1 MYIYLLVIEME
12 GRKRTQQKE
21 YHQETSAE
29 EHIITVSQKTTPMVQ
44 EEETMGG
51 EVHSKDEDDE
61 FDFDDVLVF
70 PAEGMLIKQN
80 EDEVRLLFFY
90 VKPTMDDTITYKAV
104 TELRIPQ
111 KRFPGILDE
120 IQHIIKKGSNIMQ
133 TESPFPMYS

>member
-12 GRKRTQQKE
+12 GRKRTKQKE
-21 YHQETSAE
+21 HYQETSAE
-29 EHIITVSQKTTPMVQ
+29 DHTITVSQKTTPIIQ
-44 EEETMGG
+44 EEETIGG
-51 EVHSKDEDDE
+51 DVNSNDEDDE
-61 FDFDDVLVF
+61 FDFDDVQVF

-90 VKPTMDDTITYKAV
+90 VKPTIGDTITYKAV